1 VKLIVSSSINN
12 NDVRSLLLKTWFP
25 DYDKVSLLFP
35 YSYFDNLFDSNL
47 IVEFD
52 QSLSESQRI
61 YINDYFNNIP
71 KFYYEIKNKKDEE
84 LEGYKNYQQK
94 KIFDKITSFYEDN
107 LLSFNDFEILLN
119 YRHKIGKI
127 LKEDEFYQ
135 LIKILPIKYF
145 TLRNNVI
152 NFYFSLVENAFDEYL
167 SNKIYSLLRGPM
179 HGIADRIIG
188 DMLEFILLTDLKNN
202 KFAKFDETIKIES
215 IWDLS
220 TNENFK
226 INNIE
231 GKDILILQTEP
242 KARFLDFGIL
252 SKSNILILF
261 QCKKALAK
269 EPKEYITR
277 KIIDDNKE
285 IISNNF
291 KLKFN
296 ADIKKIYLLY
306 ITGISFYFDE
316 KDKIQ
321 KLKPWGNKEYE
332 TFEINEKICKVG
344 DCRLIFYD
352 PLEKKIYIKID
363 ENAAN
368 IIDSLIKFSETLIE
382 IEVNKEDNSENVKQ
396 YQKRNIKKNE
406 NSPIKYNLD
415 STSIYQD
422 RLKKIRDKKKDEEEF
437 FETKDFPLILKNN
450 IPIDTNTYGI

>member
-1 VKLIVSSSINN
+1 MKKKTIWESIIEIVKFLISNKIESKVILDQYKELYDKDNKNIKEIIDLINKDSSNKVKLIVSSSINN

-84 LEGYKNYQQK
+84 LEGYKNHQQK

-107 LLSFNDFEILLN
+107 LLSFNDFEILLK

-127 LKEDEFYQ
+127 LKEDELYQ

-202 KFAKFDETIKIES
+202 KFDKFDETIKIES
-215 IWDLS
+215 IWDLN
-220 TNENFK
+220 TNERFK

-242 KARFLDFGIL
+242 KAIFRFR
-252 SKSNILILF
+252 
-261 QCKKALAK
+261 
-269 EPKEYITR
+269 Y
-277 KIIDDNKE
+277 
-285 IISNNF
+285 F
-291 KLKFN
+291 K
-296 ADIKKIYLLY
+296 
-306 ITGISFYFDE
+306 
-316 KDKIQ
+316 
-321 KLKPWGNKEYE
+321 
-332 TFEINEKICKVG
+332 
-344 DCRLIFYD
+344 
-352 PLEKKIYIKID
+352 
-363 ENAAN
+363 
-368 IIDSLIKFSETLIE
+368 
-382 IEVNKEDNSENVKQ
+382 
-396 YQKRNIKKNE
+396 
-406 NSPIKYNLD
+406 
-415 STSIYQD
+415 
-422 RLKKIRDKKKDEEEF
+422 
-437 FETKDFPLILKNN
+437 
-450 IPIDTNTYGI
+450 